1 MKFRVTESKGSIIE
15 LHFPRMQMESFDG
28 TLLSARTFKYLRFQ
42 RRCEEAF
49 KIAHSWE
56 EEKKS
61 PTESKGI
68 CGVEVEC

>member
-1 MKFRVTESKGSIIE
+1 
-15 LHFPRMQMESFDG
+15 MQMKSIDG